1 MKGCQEWP
9 DLMSNQASNQMSND
23 ANTIEALSSIVHEG
37 HTISSSL
44 DMKFGQCCIRLET
57 NSAKLCKIL
66 ESYFKPFLDDE
77 GDTDIHVTA
86 LEMPEP
92 DLGLDF
98 TDWKRDPGKV
108 GRKDSFVDLADGRV
122 CRKVRTGMQ
131 YLLSE
136 KECLV
141 FGECIKNESQVIN
154 FLISQYITWLMHR
167 GNVLCHASALS
178 KDGSGFAMSAFSG
191 GGKSTLALHLMRK
204 GFDFVS
210 NDRTLIGQGED
221 GIYMNGVPKQPRINP
236 GTVLYNP
243 ALADVIPESRM
254 QQLKK
259 ITQQELWDLEEKYD
273 ADVEKIF
280 GAGRFQLYARL
291 KAFVILNWKRDA
303 ASATEFNHIDIRQR
317 PELLAA
323 VMKSPGPFY
332 MLPGNKAP
340 ASIVETNPD
349 EYISVLSGID
359 VYEVT
364 GAVDFDKGVEFCV
377 KQFT

>member
-1 MKGCQEWP
+1 
-9 DLMSNQASNQMSND
+9 MSND
-23 ANTIEALSSIVHEG
+23 VNTIETLSDVVREG
-37 HTISSSL
+37 HTIDSGL
-44 DMKFGQCCIRLET
+44 DLKFGQCCIRLDT
-57 NSAKLCKIL
+57 NSAELSRIL
-66 ESYFKPFLDDE
+66 ESYFKPFLDSE
-77 GDTDIHVTA
+77 GVADIKVTA

-108 GRKDSFVDLADGRV
+108 GRKDSFADLADGRV

-131 YLLSE
+131 YLLSDR
-136 KECLV
+136 ECLI

-210 NDRTLIGQGED
+210 NDRTLITKDDD

-243 ALADVIPESRM
+243 ALADVIPQERM
-254 QQLKK
+254 QQLKT
-259 ITQQELWDLEEKYD
+259 IPQQELWDLEEKYD
-273 ADVEKIF
+273 ADVEAIF
-280 GAGRFQLYARL
+280 GQGRFHLHTRL
-291 KAFVILNWKRDA
+291 KAFVILNWKRDVTA
-303 ASATEFNHIDIRQR
+303 PTEFNRIDICQR
-317 PELLAA
+317 PDLLAA

-340 ASIVETNPD
+340 ATVVATNPD
-349 EYISVLSGID
+349 DYIPILSKMD

-364 GAVDFDKGVEFCV
+364 GVIDFDRAVEFCV
-377 KQFT
+377 NQFS

>member
-1 MKGCQEWP
+1 
-9 DLMSNQASNQMSND
+9 MSNQASKQMSND
-23 ANTIEALSSIVHEG
+23 ANTVEALSSIVHEG
-37 HTISSSL
+37 HTINSSL
-44 DMKFGQCCIRLET
+44 NMKFGQCRIRLDT
-57 NSAKLCKIL
+57 NSAELNQIL
-66 ESYFKPFLDDE
+66 ESYFKAFLNDE
-77 GDTDIHVTA
+77 GAADIHVIA

-108 GRKDSFVDLADGRV
+108 GRKDSFVDLDDGRV

-131 YLLSE
+131 YLLSD

-154 FLISQYITWLMHR
+154 FLISQYITWLLHR
-167 GNVLCHASALS
+167 GNVLCHAAALS
-178 KDGSGFAMSAFSG
+178 IHGEGFAIAAFSG
-191 GGKSTLALHLMRK
+191 GGKSTLALHLMRN

-221 GIYMNGVPKQPRINP
+221 GVYMNGVPKQPRINP

-243 ALADVIPESRM
+243 ALADVIPEERM

-280 GAGRFQLYARL
+280 GSGKFRL
-291 KAFVILNWKRDA
+291 RAKLNAFVILNWKRDA
-303 ASATEFNHIDIRQR
+303 TSATEFTRIDIRQR
-317 PELLAA
+317 PDLLAA

-340 ASIVETNPD
+340 ASIVETNSDDYLP
-349 EYISVLSGID
+349 VLSEID

>member
-1 MKGCQEWP
+1 
-9 DLMSNQASNQMSND
+9 MSND
-23 ANTIEALSSIVHEG
+23 VNTIETLSSTVRGG
-37 HTISSSL
+37 HTIDSGL
-44 DMKFGQCCIRLET
+44 DLKFGQCRLRIDT
-57 NSAKLCKIL
+57 NSAELARNL
-66 ESYFKPFLDDE
+66 QSYFEPFLDDE
-77 GDTDIHVTA
+77 GVADIEVTA
-86 LEMPEP
+86 LEMSAP
-92 DLGLDF
+92 DLGLEF

-108 GRKDSFVDLADGRV
+108 GRKDSFADLADGRV

-131 YLLSE
+131 YLLSD

-191 GGKSTLALHLMRK
+191 GGKSTLALHLMRE

-210 NDRTLIGQGED
+210 NDRTLIGRAQD
-221 GIYMNGVPKQPRINP
+221 GVYMNGVPKQPRINP

-243 ALADVIPESRM
+243 ALADIIPQHRM
-254 QQLKK
+254 QQLKA
-259 ITQQELWDLEEKYD
+259 IPQQELWELEEKYD
-273 ADVEKIF
+273 ADVEAIF
-280 GAGRFQLYARL
+280 GPGKFQLHARL
-291 KAFVILNWKRDA
+291 KAFVILNWKRD
-303 ASATEFNHIDIRQR
+303 SDVATEFKRIDIRQR
-317 PELLAA
+317 SDLLAA

-340 ASIVETNPD
+340 ATVVATDPD
-349 EYISVLSGID
+349 DYIPILSKVD

-364 GAVDFDKGVEFCV
+364 GVVDFDRAVEFCV
-377 KQFT
+377 KQFS